1 MNQKPRGGQKKIL
14 WDDFFFLIFRF
25 QKVVRRSEPA
35 ELVPVRLPENPS
47 EAEAGDTIVK

>member
-1 MNQKPRGGQKKIL
+1 VGL
-14 WDDFFFLIFRF
+14 DFFFLIFRF